1 MKTIPV
7 LVLALSSAL
16 PVAAPVARAAEPI
29 TLRFAMT
36 SPQAGWSWQKWFE
49 PRWIP
54 AVENASAGT
63 LKIQPYFGITLANM
77 LNAYDRTV
85 NGVADLA
92 YSVTGTMRG
101 KFPKSNVVELP
112 NDSNGRE
119 ASGALW
125 KLYESGLTAAE
136 WSDTV
141 PLYLYV
147 YSQSV
152 FHFQKPITKLEDIRG
167 MKIGAT
173 SKVTADTIERLGAA
187 PVTTSPAE
195 MYEVLQ
201 RRTITGM
208 AMGWNGVLS
217 FKLPDVT
224 SYHVNVQLGSGGGF
238 MILNKDTYAKLPA
251 KAKAAIDANSGYGPS
266 KAFGDVIDANAA
278 EQFDTV
284 KAMPGQTQAFLPP
297 EEKKRWQERSIAMI
311 DEWVR
316 ATPDGAAVLA
326 AYRKGIADI
335 RAGL

>member
-7 LVLALSSAL
+7 LVPLLAFASIAT
-16 PVAAPVARAAEPI
+16 PAARADEPI

-36 SPQAGWSWQKWFE
+36 SPQAGWSWQKWFG

-54 AVENASAGT
+54 AVEKASDGT
-63 LKIQPYFGITLANM
+63 LKIQPYFGVTLANM

-85 NGVADLA
+85 SGVADLA

-101 KFPKSNVVELP
+101 KFPKTNVIELP

-125 KLYESGLTAAE
+125 KLYESGLTSAE

-152 FHFQKPITKLEDIRG
+152 FHFQKPVTKLEDIKG

-224 SYHVNVQLGSGGGF
+224 NYHVNVQLGSGGGF
-238 MILNKDTYAKLPA
+238 MIANKDVYAKLPA
-251 KAKAAIDANSGYGPS
+251 RAKAALDANSGYVVS

-278 EQFDTV
+278 EQFETV
-284 KAMPGQTQAFLPP
+284 KNMPGQTQAFLPP
-297 EEKKRWQERSIAMI
+297 EEKRRWQERSIAMI

-316 ATPDGAAVLA
+316 ATPDGATVLA

-335 RAGL
+335 RAGM

>member
-7 LVLALSSAL
+7 LVLVLVSAVV
-16 PVAAPVARAAEPI
+16 PAARADEPI

-36 SPQAGWSWQKWFE
+36 SPQAGWSWQKWFAPE
-49 PRWIP
+49 WIP
-54 AVENASAGT
+54 KVEKEAQGT
-63 LKIQPYFGITLANM
+63 LKVQPYFGTTLANM

-101 KFPKSNVVELP
+101 KFPLTNVVELP
-112 NDSNGRE
+112 NEANGKE
-119 ASGALW
+119 ASGAMW

-136 WSDTV
+136 FSDVV

-152 FHFQKPITKLEDIRG
+152 FHFQKPVTKLEDIAS

-173 SKVTADTIERLGAA
+173 SRISAESIERLGAA

-208 AMGWNGVLS
+208 AIGWNAVLS
-217 FKLPDVT
+217 FKLPEVT
-224 SYHVNVQLGSGGGF
+224 NYHLNVQLGSGGGF

-251 KAKAAIDANSGYGPS
+251 VAKAALNANSGYAPS
-266 KAFGDVIDANAA
+266 KAFGMVIDANAT

-284 KAMPGQTQAFLPP
+284 KNMPGQTQAFLAP
-297 EEKKRWQERSIAMI
+297 EERKRWQARYGTLI

-316 ATPDGAAVLA
+316 DTPNGATVLA
-326 AYRKGIADI
+326 AYRKSIADI
-335 RAGL
+335 RAGM

>member
-1 MKTIPV
+1 MNTIPV
-7 LVLALSSAL
+7 LVLALASAFIAM
-16 PVAAPVARAAEPI
+16 PAARADEPI

-36 SPQAGWSWQKWFE
+36 SPQAGWSWQKWFG

-54 AVENASAGT
+54 AVEKASGGT
-63 LKIQPYFGITLANM
+63 LKIQPYFGVTLANM

-125 KLYESGLTAAE
+125 KLYESGFTASE
-136 WSDTV
+136 WTDAV

-147 YSQSV
+147 YSQSI
-152 FHFQKPITKLEDIRG
+152 FHFQKPVTKLEDIRS

-187 PVTTSPAE
+187 PITTSPAE

-217 FKLPDVT
+217 FKLQDVT
-224 SYHVNVQLGSGGGF
+224 NYHVNVQLGSGGGF
-238 MILNKDTYAKLPA
+238 MILNKDVYAKLPA
-251 KAKAAIDANSGYGPS
+251 QAKAAFDANSGYGPS

-278 EQFDTV
+278 EQFETV

-311 DEWVR
+311 DEWVK
-316 ATPDGAAVLA
+316 ATPDGATVLA

-335 RAGL
+335 RAGM

>member
-7 LVLALSSAL
+7 LA
-16 PVAAPVARAAEPI
+16 VAALAASVPQARADEPI

-49 PRWIP
+49 PIWIP
-54 AVENASAGT
+54 QVEKGSHGT
-63 LKIQPYFGITLANM
+63 LKIQPYFGSTLANM
-77 LNAYDRTV
+77 VNAYDRTV

-101 KFPKSNVVELP
+101 KFPKTNVIELP
-112 NDSNGRE
+112 NDANGKE
-119 ASGALW
+119 ASGAMW
-125 KLYESGLTAAE
+125 KLYESGLTASEFA
-136 WSDTV
+136 DVV

-152 FHFQKPITKLEDIRG
+152 FHFQKPVTRLEDIKG

-173 SKVTADTIERLGAA
+173 SKVSADSIERLGAA
-187 PVTTSPAE
+187 PVTTNPGE

-217 FKLPDVT
+217 FKLPEVT
-224 SYHVNVQLGSGGGF
+224 NYHLNVQLGSGGGF
-238 MILNKDTYAKLPA
+238 MILNKATYAKLPA
-251 KAKAAIDANSGYGPS
+251 EAKAAIDANSGYGPS
-266 KAFGDVIDANAA
+266 KAFGMVIDANAA
-278 EQFDTV
+278 EQFATV
-284 KAMPGQTQAFLPP
+284 SKMPGQTQAFLAP
-297 EEKKRWQERSIAMI
+297 EEKVRWQARYGSLI
-311 DEWVR
+311 DEWVKG
-316 ATPDGAAVLA
+316 TPNGAAVLA

-335 RAGL
+335 RAGM